1 MERSGI
7 GIHWVDADSG
17 RFIYVNDRAASFLG
31 YTTDEMLKM
40 NVHDVDPNVRPDAFE
55 EHGAAHR
62 REGMARFE
70 TINRARDG
78 RLLPVEA
85 TRYFLPATQDAPAR
99 YIVFVTDISKRKEA
113 ELVLLHAK
121 EAAEQANVAKSA
133 FLANMSHEI
142 RTPLNA
148 ITGMTHLIRRSGI
161 SEEQGARLDKIEA
174 AGRHLLEIINAVLDL
189 SKIEAGKFHLDEM
202 DVRAESLL
210 GNVASMLQERAQQ
223 KHLTLVTE
231 VQPLPFQLRGDP
243 TRLQQA
249 LLNYA
254 TNAVKFTDTGAITLA
269 ARMLMESDDSVL
281 IRFEVRDTGI
291 GIAADALAKL
301 FTAFEQADNSTTRKY
316 GGTGLGLA
324 ITKKLAQLMGG
335 DAGAESTPGAGSTFW
350 FTARLRKG
358 KTLYVRERVL
368 PSADGEA
375 RLKRDYAGRRIL
387 LVEDEPV
394 NREIAQLLLEEVG
407 LNVESAEDGEQAL
420 ALARKKTFDLVLMDM
435 QMPRMDGLEATRLL
449 RQQFDSARL
458 PILAMTANAF
468 ADDKARCFDAGMD
481 DFVPK
486 PVIPEDLYAC
496 VLRWL
501 SRK

>member
-1 MERSGI
+1 MLFRS
-7 GIHWVDADSG
+7 
-17 RFIYVNDRAASFLG
+17 
-31 YTTDEMLKM
+31 
-40 NVHDVDPNVRPDAFE
+40 
-55 EHGAAHR
+55 
-62 REGMARFE
+62 
-70 TINRARDG
+70 
-78 RLLPVEA
+78 
-85 TRYFLPATQDAPAR
+85 
-99 YIVFVTDISKRKEA
+99 
-113 ELVLLHAK
+113 
-121 EAAEQANVAKSA
+121 
-133 FLANMSHEI
+133 
-142 RTPLNA
+142 
-148 ITGMTHLIRRSGI
+148 
-161 SEEQGARLDKIEA
+161 
-174 AGRHLLEIINAVLDL
+174 
-189 SKIEAGKFHLDEM
+189 
-202 DVRAESLL
+202 
-210 GNVASMLQERAQQ
+210 
-223 KHLTLVTE
+223 
-231 VQPLPFQLRGDP
+231 LPFQLRGDP

-468 ADDKARCFDAGMD
+468 ADDKARCFEAGMN
-481 DFVPK
+481 DFISK